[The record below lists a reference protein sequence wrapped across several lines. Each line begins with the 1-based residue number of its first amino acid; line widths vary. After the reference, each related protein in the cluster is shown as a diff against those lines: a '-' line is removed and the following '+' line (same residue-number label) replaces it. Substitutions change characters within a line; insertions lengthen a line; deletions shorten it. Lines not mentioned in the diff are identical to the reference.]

1 MCIRPETREK
11 EASDAAAISM
21 AKLVAV
27 TSKNQNL
34 KNNLMAFQTQCE
46 SLEHELRFQTAK
58 AAELQDLLWMKN
70 NGDLDALTSRI
81 LKKSLALAERSL
93 ELDELKMKLQ
103 EAKRERHMMDQ
114 EREASVEMMAELTK
128 VIRQQQ
134 IELQK
139 RDAPDSPNE
148 FDPIECEFDKLNK
161 IHNHLLDT
169 DLGQIQL
176 KSTLERQGSRD
187 AMLTQ
192 NADLLSELKK
202 LQAERG
208 SLAEK
213 NNAQEKAIATLKQ
226 KSQEREAK
234 TIALVK
240 NVKHEYNEDRSR
252 LHGIQ
257 SSLEGEIELLKK
269 EKEHS
274 DFLYGEMIQVTPE
287 EDFRVGKSFIMQNGI
302 FKVYHSDDNSSITEA
317 TDYTSSESDPCGP
330 TTMEFTTERVAI

>member
-11 EASDAAAISM
+11 EVSDAATTSM

-27 TSKNQNL
+27 TSNNQNL
-34 KNNLMAFQTQCE
+34 KNSLMAFQTQCE
-46 SLEHELRFQTAK
+46 SVEHELRFQTAK
-58 AAELQDLLWMKN
+58 AAELQDLLWMKK

-81 LKKSLALAERSL
+81 LKKSLALAKRSL
-93 ELDELKMKLQ
+93 EIDELKMRLQ

-139 RDAPDSPNE
+139 RDALESPTE
-148 FDPIECEFDKLNK
+148 FDPIECEFDKLSK
-161 IHNHLLDT
+161 IHDHLMDT
-169 DLGQIQL
+169 DLGQRQL
-176 KSTLERQGSRD
+176 KSTLARQGARD

-192 NADLLSELKK
+192 NADLLSELEK
-202 LQAERG
+202 LRSERG

-213 NNAQEKAIATLKQ
+213 NNAQEKTIATLKQ
-226 KSQEREAK
+226 KSQEREAQN
-234 TIALVK
+234 IALVK
-240 NVKHEYNEDRSR
+240 NVKHQYNEDRSR

-269 EKEHS
+269 GKEHS
-274 DFLYGEMIQVTPE
+274 DFLHGEMIQVTPDD
-287 EDFRVGKSFIMQNGI
+287 DFRVGKSFIMHDGI
-302 FKVYHSDDNSSITEA
+302 FKVYRSDDNSSITEA
-317 TDYTSSESDPCGP
+317 TVYTSSESDPCGP
-330 TTMEFTTERVAI
+330 TTMEFTTERIAI

>member
-134 IELQK
+134 IEVQK
-139 RDAPDSPNE
+139 RD
-148 FDPIECEFDKLNK
+148 ECEFDKLSK
-161 IHNHLLDT
+161 IHDHLMDT
-169 DLGQIQL
+169 DLSQRQL
-176 KSTLERQGSRD
+176 KSPLERQGARD
-187 AMLTQ
+187 TMVTK
-192 NADLLSELKK
+192 NADLLSELEK
-202 LQAERG
+202 LRSERG
-208 SLAEK
+208 SLTEK

-226 KSQEREAK
+226 KGQEREAQN
-234 TIALVK
+234 IALVK
-240 NVKHEYNEDRSR
+240 NVKHQYDEDRSR
-252 LHGIQ
+252 LRGIQ

-287 EDFRVGKSFIMQNGI
+287 DDFRVGKSFIMHNGV
-302 FKVYHSDDNSSITEA
+302 FKVYDSDDNSSITEA
-317 TDYTSSESDPCGP
+317 TVYTSSESDPCGP
-330 TTMEFTTERVAI
+330 ITMEFTTERIAI

>member
-1 MCIRPETREK
+1 MCIRPETTEK
-11 EASDAAAISM
+11 EASDAATTSM

-34 KNNLMAFQTQCE
+34 KNSLMASQTQCE
-46 SLEHELRFQTAK
+46 SLEHEMRFQTAK

-81 LKKSLALAERSL
+81 LKESLALAERSL
-93 ELDELKMKLQ
+93 ENDELKMKLQ
-103 EAKRERHMMDQ
+103 EVKSERHMMDQ

-139 RDAPDSPNE
+139 RDAPESPNE
-148 FDPIECEFDKLNK
+148 FDPIECELGKLSK
-161 IHNHLLDT
+161 IHNHLMDT
-169 DLGQIQL
+169 DLGRGQL
-176 KSTLERQGSRD
+176 KSTLERQRARD
-187 AMLTQ
+187 AMLPQ
-192 NADLLSELKK
+192 NADLLSELEK
-202 LQAERG
+202 LRSERG

-213 NNAQEKAIATLKQ
+213 NNAQEKVIATLKK
-226 KSQEREAK
+226 KSQEREAQN
-234 TIALVK
+234 IALVK
-240 NVKHEYNEDRSR
+240 NVKHQYNEDRSR

-274 DFLYGEMIQVTPE
+274 DFLYGEMIQASPK
-287 EDFRVGKSFIMQNGI
+287 DDLRVGKSFIMQNGV

-317 TDYTSSESDPCGP
+317 TVYTSSESDLCGP
-330 TTMEFTTERVAI
+330 TTMEFTTERIAI